1 MEIKYKHKNKYII
14 NINMEFNSN
23 NNKELIWNLLQESN
37 IFQGIDDK
45 QFPIIQS
52 ILENTINNIDS
63 RPDRSNNLMTKN
75 KMAMEE
81 IILKINNEKS
91 KPVKSSKVQMIYTSE
106 DLSKQREDNF
116 NNQLKQQ
123 QENLNTYINP
133 KTPEEPKFKDDGD
146 KPIGGDMDRLIAERM
161 ASREREL
168 DIPQISKE
176 AEEWINNLNEVKPL
190 PEIPIDSDKKV
201 TFDLQSQEDI
211 PIQETIFNND
221 TNFSKNESSNIKLEV
236 NDIFSKLKK
245 KTLPIRVDND
255 DDTERKWNIE
265 ELINKKEFEILLEN
279 QEKIIE
285 FCKSIIE
292 KLN

>member
-1 MEIKYKHKNKYII
+1 
-14 NINMEFNSN
+14 MEFNSN
-23 NNKELIWNLLQESN
+23 NNKGLIWGLLQESN

-45 QFPIIQS
+45 QFPKIQA
-52 ILENTINNIDS
+52 ILEDTINNIEATQSSYD
-63 RPDRSNNLMTKN
+63 LMAKN

-81 IILKINNEKS
+81 LIFKINTEKN
-91 KPVKSSKVQMIYTSE
+91 KPVKSSKVQMIYTSD
-106 DLSKQREDNF
+106 DLSKERKDNF
-116 NNQLKQQ
+116 NNKLKQQ
-123 QENLNTYINP
+123 QDNLNTYINP
-133 KTPEEPKFKDDGD
+133 KVPEEPKFKDDGD
-146 KPIGGDMDRLIAERM
+146 KPIGDDMDRLIAERM
-161 ASREREL
+161 ANREREL

-176 AEEWINNLNEVKPL
+176 AEEWINNSKEVKPL

-201 TFDLQSQEDI
+201 TFDLQSQEKI
-211 PIQETIFNND
+211 PVQETIFNSDTNLSEND
-221 TNFSKNESSNIKLEV
+221 TSNIKLEV
-236 NDIFSKLKK
+236 NNIFSKLKR

-255 DDTERKWNIE
+255 DNTDKRWNVE

>member
-1 MEIKYKHKNKYII
+1 MEIKYKYKNRYII
-14 NINMEFNSN
+14 SIMEFNSN
-23 NNKELIWNLLQESN
+23 DNKGLIWGLLQESN

-45 QFPIIQS
+45 QFPKIQG
-52 ILENTINNIDS
+52 ILEETINYIETSKPNSD
-63 RPDRSNNLMTKN
+63 LMTKN

-81 IILKINNEKS
+81 LIYKINTEKN
-91 KPVKSSKVQMIYTSE
+91 KPVKTSKVQMIYTSD

-116 NNQLKQQ
+116 NNELKQQ
-123 QENLNTYINP
+123 QDNLNTYINP
-133 KTPEEPKFKDDGD
+133 KVPEEPKFKDDGD
-146 KPIGGDMDRLIAERM
+146 KPIGDDMDRLIAERM
-161 ASREREL
+161 ANREREL

-176 AEEWINNLNEVKPL
+176 AEEWINNSKEVKPL

-201 TFDLQSQEDI
+201 TFDLQSQEDV
-211 PIQETIFNND
+211 PIQETILNQ
-221 TNFSKNESSNIKLEV
+221 SIKSSVESASTSNIIKLEV
-236 NDIFSKLKK
+236 NDIFSKLKR
-245 KTLPIRVDND
+245 KTREKMI
-255 DDTERKWNIE
+255 TEEKNNYVE

>member
-1 MEIKYKHKNKYII
+1 MEIKYKYKNRYII
-14 NINMEFNSN
+14 SIMEFNSN
-23 NNKELIWNLLQESN
+23 DNKGLIWGLLQESN

-45 QFPIIQS
+45 QFPKIQG
-52 ILENTINNIDS
+52 ILEETINYIETSKPNSD
-63 RPDRSNNLMTKN
+63 LMTKN

-81 IILKINNEKS
+81 LIYKINTEKN
-91 KPVKSSKVQMIYTSE
+91 KPVKTSKVQMIYTSD
-106 DLSKQREDNF
+106 DLSKERKDNF
-116 NNQLKQQ
+116 NNKLKQQ
-123 QENLNTYINP
+123 QDNLNTYINP
-133 KTPEEPKFKDDGD
+133 KVPEEPKFKDDGD
-146 KPIGGDMDRLIAERM
+146 KPIGDDMDRLIAERM
-161 ASREREL
+161 ANREREL

-176 AEEWINNLNEVKPL
+176 AEEWINNSKEVKPL
-190 PEIPIDSDKKV
+190 PEIPIDPYKKV
-201 TFDLQSQEDI
+201 TFNLQSQEDV

-245 KTLPIRVDND
+245 KTLPIRIDND

>member
-1 MEIKYKHKNKYII
+1 MEIKYKYKNRYII
-14 NINMEFNSN
+14 SIMEFNSN
-23 NNKELIWNLLQESN
+23 DNKGLIWGLLQESN

-45 QFPIIQS
+45 QFPKIQG
-52 ILENTINNIDS
+52 ILEETINYIETSKPNSD
-63 RPDRSNNLMTKN
+63 LMTKN

-81 IILKINNEKS
+81 LIYKINTEKN
-91 KPVKSSKVQMIYTSE
+91 KPVKTSKVQMIYTSD

-116 NNQLKQQ
+116 NNKLKQQ
-123 QENLNTYINP
+123 QDNLNTYINP

-176 AEEWINNLNEVKPL
+176 AEEWINNSNEVKPL

>member
-123 QENLNTYINP
+123 QEHLNT
-133 KTPEEPKFKDDGD
+133 
-146 KPIGGDMDRLIAERM
+146 
-161 ASREREL
+161 
-168 DIPQISKE
+168 
-176 AEEWINNLNEVKPL
+176 
-190 PEIPIDSDKKV
+190 
-201 TFDLQSQEDI
+201 
-211 PIQETIFNND
+211 
-221 TNFSKNESSNIKLEV
+221 
-236 NDIFSKLKK
+236 
-245 KTLPIRVDND
+245 
-255 DDTERKWNIE
+255 
-265 ELINKKEFEILLEN
+265 
-279 QEKIIE
+279 
-285 FCKSIIE
+285 
-292 KLN
+292 

>member
-1 MEIKYKHKNKYII
+1 MEIKYKYKNRYII
-14 NINMEFNSN
+14 SIMEFNSN
-23 NNKELIWNLLQESN
+23 NNKGLIWGLLQESN

-45 QFPIIQS
+45 QFPKIQA
-52 ILENTINNIDS
+52 ILEETINNIEATQSTND
-63 RPDRSNNLMTKN
+63 LMTKN

-81 IILKINNEKS
+81 LIFKINTEKN
-91 KPVKSSKVQMIYTSE
+91 KKVKSSKVQMIYTSD

-116 NNQLKQQ
+116 NSKLKQQ
-123 QENLNTYINP
+123 QDNLNTYINP
-133 KTPEEPKFKDDGD
+133 QVPEEPKFKDDGD

-176 AEEWINNLNEVKPL
+176 AEEWINNSNEVKPL

-201 TFDLQSQEDI
+201 TFDLEPEPEQE
-211 PIQETIFNND
+211 NN
-221 TNFSKNESSNIKLEV
+221 SMLESSYNNMNLSENDNSNIKSEV
-236 NDIFSKLKK
+236 NDIFSKLKR
-245 KTLPIRVDND
+245 KTLPIRLDND

>member
-1 MEIKYKHKNKYII
+1 MEIKYKYKNRYII
-14 NINMEFNSN
+14 SIMEFNSN
-23 NNKELIWNLLQESN
+23 NNKGLIWGLLQESN

-45 QFPIIQS
+45 QFPKIQA
-52 ILENTINNIDS
+52 ILEETINNIEATQSTND
-63 RPDRSNNLMTKN
+63 LMTKN

-81 IILKINNEKS
+81 LIFKINTEKN
-91 KPVKSSKVQMIYTSE
+91 KKVKSSKVQMIYTSD

-116 NNQLKQQ
+116 NSKLKQQ
-123 QENLNTYINP
+123 QDNLNTYINP
-133 KTPEEPKFKDDGD
+133 QVPEEPKFKDDGD

-176 AEEWINNLNEVKPL
+176 AEEWINNSNEVKPL
-190 PEIPIDSDKKV
+190 PEIAIDSDKKV
-201 TFDLQSQEDI
+201 TFDLEPEPEQE
-211 PIQETIFNND
+211 NN
-221 TNFSKNESSNIKLEV
+221 SMLESSYNNMNLSENDNSNIKSEV
-236 NDIFSKLKK
+236 NDIFSKLKR
-245 KTLPIRVDND
+245 KTLPIRLDND

>member
-1 MEIKYKHKNKYII
+1 MEIKYKYKNRYII
-14 NINMEFNSN
+14 SIMEFNSN
-23 NNKELIWNLLQESN
+23 DNKGLIWGLLQESN

-45 QFPIIQS
+45 QFPKIQG
-52 ILENTINNIDS
+52 ILEETINYIETSKPNSD
-63 RPDRSNNLMTKN
+63 LMTKN

-81 IILKINNEKS
+81 LIYKINTEKN
-91 KPVKSSKVQMIYTSE
+91 KPVKTSKVQMIYTSD

-116 NNQLKQQ
+116 NNELKQQ
-123 QENLNTYINP
+123 QDNLNTYINP
-133 KTPEEPKFKDDGD
+133 KVPEEPKFKDDGD
-146 KPIGGDMDRLIAERM
+146 KPIGDDMDRLIAERM
-161 ASREREL
+161 ANREREL

-176 AEEWINNLNEVKPL
+176 AEEWINNSKEVKPL

-201 TFDLQSQEDI
+201 TFDLQSQEDV
-211 PIQETIFNND
+211 PIQETILNQ
-221 TNFSKNESSNIKLEV
+221 SIQSSVESASTSNIIKLEV
-236 NDIFSKLKK
+236 NDIFSKLKR
-245 KTLPIRVDND
+245 KTREKMI
-255 DDTERKWNIE
+255 TEEKNNYVE

>member
-1 MEIKYKHKNKYII
+1 MEIKYKYKNRYII
-14 NINMEFNSN
+14 SIMEFNSN
-23 NNKELIWNLLQESN
+23 NNKGLIWGLLQESN

-45 QFPIIQS
+45 QFPKIKA
-52 ILENTINNIDS
+52 ILEDTINNIEATQSTND
-63 RPDRSNNLMTKN
+63 LMTKN

-81 IILKINNEKS
+81 LIFKINTEKNR
-91 KPVKSSKVQMIYTSE
+91 KVKSSKVQMIYTSE

-176 AEEWINNLNEVKPL
+176 AEEWINNSNEVKPL

>member
-1 MEIKYKHKNKYII
+1 MEIKYKYKNRYII
-14 NINMEFNSN
+14 SIMEFNSN
-23 NNKELIWNLLQESN
+23 NNKGLIWGLLQESN

-45 QFPIIQS
+45 QFPKIKA
-52 ILENTINNIDS
+52 ILEDTINNIEATQSTND
-63 RPDRSNNLMTKN
+63 LMTKN

-81 IILKINNEKS
+81 LIFKINTEKNR
-91 KPVKSSKVQMIYTSE
+91 KVKSSKVQMIYTSD

-116 NNQLKQQ
+116 NSKLKQQ
-123 QENLNTYINP
+123 QDNLNTYINP

-176 AEEWINNLNEVKPL
+176 AEEWINNSNEVKPL
-190 PEIPIDSDKKV
+190 PEISIDSDKKV
-201 TFDLQSQEDI
+201 TFDLEPEQE
-211 PIQETIFNND
+211 NN
-221 TNFSKNESSNIKLEV
+221 SILESYNNMNLSENDNSNIKSEV

-245 KTLPIRVDND
+245 KTLPIRLDND

>member
-1 MEIKYKHKNKYII
+1 MEIKYKYKNRYII
-14 NINMEFNSN
+14 SIMEFNSN
-23 NNKELIWNLLQESN
+23 DNKGLIWGLLQESN

-45 QFPIIQS
+45 QFPKIQG
-52 ILENTINNIDS
+52 ILEETINYIETSKPNSD
-63 RPDRSNNLMTKN
+63 LMTKN

-81 IILKINNEKS
+81 LIYKINTEKN
-91 KPVKSSKVQMIYTSE
+91 KPVKTSKVQMIYTSD

-116 NNQLKQQ
+116 NNKLKQQ
-123 QENLNTYINP
+123 QDNLNTYINP
-133 KTPEEPKFKDDGD
+133 KVPEEPKFKDDGD
-146 KPIGGDMDRLIAERM
+146 KPIGDDMDRLIAERM
-161 ASREREL
+161 ANREREL

-176 AEEWINNLNEVKPL
+176 AEEWINNSKEVKPL

-201 TFDLQSQEDI
+201 TFDLQSQEDV
-211 PIQETIFNND
+211 PIQETILNQ
-221 TNFSKNESSNIKLEV
+221 SIKSSVESASTSNIIKLEV
-236 NDIFSKLKK
+236 NDIFSKLKR
-245 KTLPIRVDND
+245 KTREKMI
-255 DDTERKWNIE
+255 TEEKNNYVE